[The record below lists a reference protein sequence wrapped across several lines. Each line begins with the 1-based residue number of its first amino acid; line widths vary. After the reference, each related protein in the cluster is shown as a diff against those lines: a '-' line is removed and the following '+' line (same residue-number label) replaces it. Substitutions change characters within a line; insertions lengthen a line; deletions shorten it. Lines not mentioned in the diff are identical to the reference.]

1 MPKRRPASCG
11 SPRRT
16 ERTWRSWT
24 TASASRRSA
33 PPVWASPRCKS
44 APPRWAGSAS
54 SSPSQRAVPG
64 LFSASHCRRRR
75 GEQKLETLRILV
87 AEDHPL
93 FRKGMITL
101 LGSVPE
107 FEVVGEATTGEEAVA
122 RAAELLPDVVLMDLQ
137 MPNVNG
143 IEATRRIVSESP
155 SIRVLVVTLLEDDES
170 VFMALRAGAR
180 GYVLKDADEEEMV
193 LSIRAVGK
201 GEAIFSPT
209 IATRVLAYF
218 ASSPAGGGAPPR
230 AFPTLTD
237 REREIVKL
245 IAQGHPN
252 PSIARQLSLSTKTVG
267 NYVSNIFTKMQVADR
282 AQAIIRARDA
292 GLG

>member
-1 MPKRRPASCG
+1 MR
-11 SPRRT
+11 
-16 ERTWRSWT
+16 
-24 TASASRRSA
+24 
-33 PPVWASPRCKS
+33 
-44 APPRWAGSAS
+44 
-54 SSPSQRAVPG
+54 
-64 LFSASHCRRRR
+64 
-75 GEQKLETLRILV
+75 KLDTLRILV

-93 FRKGMITL
+93 FRKGMISL
-101 LGSVPE
+101 LSSVPE
-107 FEVVGEATTGEEAVA
+107 FEVVGEAKTGEEAVV
-122 RAAELLPDVVLMDLQ
+122 RAADLQPDVILMDLQ
-137 MPNVNG
+137 MP
-143 IEATRRIVSESP
+143 EESP
-155 SIRVLVVTLLEDDES
+155 SVRILVVTLFEDDDS

-201 GEAIFSPT
+201 GEAIFSPA

-218 ASSPAGGGAPPR
+218 AASPPGGAPPQ

-237 REREIVKL
+237 REREILRL

-267 NYVSNIFTKMQVADR
+267 NYVSNIFTKLQVADR
-282 AQAIIRARDA
+282 AQASIRAREA